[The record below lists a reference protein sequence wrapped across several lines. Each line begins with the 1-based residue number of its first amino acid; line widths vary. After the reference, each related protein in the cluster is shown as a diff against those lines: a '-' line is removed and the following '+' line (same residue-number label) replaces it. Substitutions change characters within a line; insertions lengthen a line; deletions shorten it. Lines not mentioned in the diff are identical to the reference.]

1 MWSHTPLLQ
10 LLTTFT
16 ARTTPSENGDAN
28 EEKSQRSS
36 CTLAKLAEERAAE
49 DYTRTNKQWHV
60 PSKDNHFYPIIM
72 DIDEDNEE
80 SGESKPFRRGK
91 FCNSKNANSAKI
103 PTIIRT
109 TPLASLTELNP
120 SREIGSAMPQLP
132 LGWPLTVP
140 WATHHQKSRKNYIRL
155 LRVWNVRND
164 NYYDIDS
171 LYYYKD
177 ASKEGKGTTAAM
189 VVNPPN
195 QWLVEWTEWNWK
207 FSSGCK
213 YWRWPCK

>member
-120 SREIGSAMPQLP
+120 SRENRDRFCN
-132 LGWPLTVP
+132 
-140 WATHHQKSRKNYIRL
+140 ATTPFGMAIDCPMGYPSPKKSKK
-155 LRVWNVRND
+155 
-164 NYYDIDS
+164 
-171 LYYYKD
+171 LY
-177 ASKEGKGTTAAM
+177 SSTTC
-189 VVNPPN
+189 
-195 QWLVEWTEWNWK
+195 LECT
-207 FSSGCK
+207 
-213 YWRWPCK
+213 

>member
-1 MWSHTPLLQ
+1 MMWSHTPLLQ

-195 QWLVEWTEWNWK
+195 QWLVE
-207 FSSGCK
+207 
-213 YWRWPCK
+213 